1 MVGLKRI
8 GLFLLTNLLVIVVI
22 SIISS
27 LIGIDTQSYFGLL
40 ILCTIFGMTGS
51 FISLRMSKFIAKKA
65 YGIKIIDPSN
75 ANSVEL
81 YLYDTIAKMASSM
94 GLKMPEVGIYLAKEV
109 NAFATGASQNNSL
122 VAFSS
127 ALLGNLDEAEIAAVA
142 AHEMSHIKNGDMV
155 TMTLLVGVANT
166 FVMFFARVL
175 AFAIDAAS
183 RDNRRGGLGFMGR
196 WVLIVLFENVLMLLA
211 YIPISYYSRWRE
223 YRADFGAANTT
234 SPQDMIN
241 ALDKIERFYSQDQR
255 KDTFAMAKINNHR
268 RASIYATHPNIEDRI
283 RKLQELVV

>member
-1 MVGLKRI
+1 M
-8 GLFLLTNLLVIVVI
+8 
-22 SIISS
+22 
-27 LIGIDTQSYFGLL
+27 IGIDTQSYYGLL
-40 ILCTIFGMTGS
+40 ILCTIFGVTGS
-51 FISLRMSKFIAKKA
+51 FISLWISKFIAKKA
-65 YGIKIIDPSN
+65 YGIKLIDPLKASPK
-75 ANSVEL
+75 EL
-81 YLYDTIAKMASSM
+81 YLYDSIEKMANSM
-94 GLKMPEVGIYLAKEV
+94 GLGTPEVGVYQAKEV

-127 ALLGNLDEAEIAAVA
+127 ALLDTLNEDEIAAVA

-196 WVLIVLFENVLMLLA
+196 WILIILFENVLMLLA

-234 SPQDMIN
+234 SPRDMIN
-241 ALDKIERFYSQDQR
+241 ALDKIERFYTQDQK

-268 RASIYATHPNIEDRI
+268 RVSLYATHPSIEDRI
-283 RKLQELVV
+283 KKLQELLV